1 MMAATAFV
9 QHCPLLLRELCDIA
23 LSLVWPPLTR
33 LPSPGSCYTLAT
45 LSPLLRGEGLFTSPA
60 RGRERSALGEC
71 PRRVRV
77 VGWDNLPYFAN
88 NERRAGYGGQG

>member
-1 MMAATAFV
+1 MMAVTAFV

-23 LSLVWPPLTR
+23 LSLAWPPLTR

-60 RGRERSALGEC
+60 RGRERSRGHE
-71 PRRVRV
+71 PERVRV

-88 NERRAGYGGQG
+88 SERRAGHGAQG